1 MYLCVVMVCIFLL
14 LLISIDLYR
23 SIDQRKK
30 SILSSI
36 LNTLK
41 KLFVLDKGNL
51 KNSQKEDDKAR
62 ISSAKTQNTVS
73 QSKNLRFEDSFF
85 DRKNAVKG
93 YPYNICIKDG
103 NVIFENFETR
113 ELSQL
118 DSLYISDILIYNYN
132 ELKWTKNVTELQ
144 I

>member
-23 SIDQRKK
+23 SIDQRIK

-41 KLFVLDKGNL
+41 NLFVLDRGNL
-51 KNSQKEDDKAR
+51 KISHNKDYKTS
-62 ISSAKTQNTVS
+62 ISSNKKRNTVS

-85 DRKNAVKG
+85 DRENAVKG
-93 YPYNICIKDG
+93 YPYNISIKDG